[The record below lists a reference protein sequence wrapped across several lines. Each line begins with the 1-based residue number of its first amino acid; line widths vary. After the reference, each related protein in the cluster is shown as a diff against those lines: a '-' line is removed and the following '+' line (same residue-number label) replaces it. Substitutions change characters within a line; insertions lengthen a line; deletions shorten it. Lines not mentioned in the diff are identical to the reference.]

1 MRNRIVHEYS
11 GVKLDVVYDTIIN
24 DGPLLNQTI
33 EMIWATLD
41 KGKTNKR

>member
-24 DGPLLNQTI
+24 DVPLLNQTI
-33 EMIWATLD
+33 KMIWSNLD

>member
-24 DGPLLNQTI
+24 DVPLLNQTI
-33 EMIWATLD
+33 EMIWSNLD